1 MNRYQLNKLGDS
13 ELLQYFSN
21 HGKHDPENKVWPYMI
36 CITGA
41 PEALKATTE
50 DELRKLLFTTVRAT
64 PKHYRPHTPDYGY
77 AESIAHDE
85 AAAQIAPMYDPKWFT
100 ERAILE
106 LQAMAE
112 KGLWDCYHNF
122 QGYMHENF
130 YPMTLPWTATEAIV
144 VLDNIRNDPRY
155 PAIEKTIKDDHNYD
169 LTTAL
174 LTTRQQWIDIH
185 ATHVK
190 EEQEKKA
197 KHAKK

>member
-1 MNRYQLNKLGDS
+1 MNRYQLNKLSDS

-64 PKHYRPHTPDYGY
+64 PKLSRFYNPDDVHADATNYV
-77 AESIAHDE
+77 
-85 AAAQIAPMYDPKWFT
+85 AQAVKIAPLYDPKWFT
-100 ERAILE
+100 ECLILE
-106 LQAMAE
+106 LQDTAQ
-112 KGLWDCYHNF
+112 KGLWINYHSF
-122 QGYMHENF
+122 EQYMTNYI
-130 YPMTLPWTATEAIV
+130 YPNLPWTATEAII